1 MSTGLRVLCVV
12 ASLFAAAMAWGW
24 WRASTH
30 AALNIRIEDYGLRT
44 DRQLYGNPHG
54 AAIEFFDADKSS
66 LATARSIEPYG
77 YMQAFHPDARIQNCA
92 SYDGYAQ
99 HDAYA
104 RCFAAHS
111 RWAAGW
117 APRVRFA
124 RVTVGDCILNDV
136 PVVAKRSDSEW
147 WLWWVPLP
155 HVGGTPLGYFDIVVA
170 IDSKACKAVSK

>member
-1 MSTGLRVLCVV
+1 
-12 ASLFAAAMAWGW
+12 
-24 WRASTH
+24 
-30 AALNIRIEDYGLRT
+30 
-44 DRQLYGNPHG
+44 
-54 AAIEFFDADKSS
+54 
-66 LATARSIEPYG
+66 
-77 YMQAFHPDARIQNCA
+77 MQAFHPDARIQNCA